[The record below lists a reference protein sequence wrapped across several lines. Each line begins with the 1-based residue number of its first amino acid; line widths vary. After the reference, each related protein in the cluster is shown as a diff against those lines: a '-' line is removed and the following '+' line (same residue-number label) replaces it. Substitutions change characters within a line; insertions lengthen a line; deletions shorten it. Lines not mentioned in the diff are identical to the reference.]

1 MRIKNFIY
9 ICDMAA
15 DNKYFE
21 TGSNPYYL
29 NLNNTAKNFSFNEST
44 NPQYGLLD
52 TLTKFILVEDN
63 IKIEQTVFDQ
73 ELIIEAPFT
82 L

>member
-1 MRIKNFIY
+1 
-9 ICDMAA
+9 MAA

-21 TGSNPYYL
+21 TGSYPYYL

-52 TLTKFILVEDN
+52 TLTKFIIVEDN
-63 IKIEQTVFDQ
+63 IEIEQPIIEQ
-73 ELIIEAPFT
+73 ELIIEEPLT
-82 L
+82 

>member
-1 MRIKNFIY
+1 
-9 ICDMAA
+9 MAA

-29 NLNNTAKNFSFNEST
+29 NLNNTAKDFSDNDTT

-52 TLTKFILVEDN
+52 TLTKFIIVEDN
-63 IKIEQTVFDQ
+63 IIVNPQIIEVPSIEQV
-73 ELIIEAPFT
+73 
-82 L
+82 

>member
-1 MRIKNFIY
+1 MG
-9 ICDMAA
+9 A

-29 NLNNTAKNFSFNEST
+29 NLNNTAKDFSFNEST

-52 TLTKFILVEDN
+52 TLSKFIIIENEYQVEPLH
-63 IKIEQTVFDQ
+63 IEQ
-73 ELIIEAPFT
+73 ELIYDKQAE
-82 L
+82 

>member
-1 MRIKNFIY
+1 
-9 ICDMAA
+9 MAA

-29 NLNNTAKNFSFNEST
+29 NLNSTAKDFSFNEST

-52 TLTKFILVEDN
+52 TLTKFIIVEDN
-63 IKIEQTVFDQ
+63 IEIEQPIIEQ
-73 ELIIEAPFT
+73 ELIIEDS
-82 L
+82 LI

>member
-1 MRIKNFIY
+1 ME
-9 ICDMAA
+9 A

-29 NLNNTAKNFSFNEST
+29 NLNNTAKDFSFSEST

-52 TLTKFILVEDN
+52 TLSKFIIIENEYQVEP
-63 IKIEQTVFDQ
+63 IQIEDELIFDQ
-73 ELIIEAPFT
+73 QVEAS
-82 L
+82 

>member
-1 MRIKNFIY
+1 
-9 ICDMAA
+9 MAA

-29 NLNNTAKNFSFNEST
+29 NLNNTAKDFSLNDST

-52 TLTKFILVEDN
+52 TLTRFIIVEDN
-63 IKIEQTVFDQ
+63 ILIEEPLMEPGQ
-73 ELIIEAPFT
+73 IIEVPENI
-82 L
+82 

>member
-1 MRIKNFIY
+1 
-9 ICDMAA
+9 MAA

-29 NLNNTAKNFSFNEST
+29 NLSSTAKNFSFNEST

-52 TLTKFILVEDN
+52 TLTKFIIVEDN
-63 IKIEQTVFDQ
+63 IEIEQPIFEE
-73 ELIIEAPFT
+73 ELIIEDP
-82 L
+82 LI